1 MKIYSRKWIEFRFFP
16 DWIQLILTIWV
27 LHGLIFLP
35 DQVIP
40 ETVPCDSFSVLFRRC
55 SISASSSYD
64 RHRCSNMRPNS
75 IYLCRRAPFLFAT
88 QILSIGTDQSQ
99 SIQASIVSCSL
110 PRHGSQPVTLF
121 PLFEVT
127 DPTCQSPLSSCALSY
142 THAGTVSLIWP
153 QKLELI
159 VLLNAFCKPS

>member
-1 MKIYSRKWIEFRFFP
+1 MREMKIYSRKWIKFRFFP

-27 LHGLIFLP
+27 LHGLIFLL

-75 IYLCRRAPFLFAT
+75 ICLGRQAPFSSWLEFCPSV
-88 QILSIGTDQSQ
+88 QINLNQSKR
-99 SIQASIVSCSL
+99 
-110 PRHGSQPVTLF
+110 PLF
-121 PLFEVT
+121 PVLFLGIVA
-127 DPTCQSPLSSCALSY
+127 SLSLFSLSLKLLIPPVNLLFLPA
-142 THAGTVSLIWP
+142 HCSHTVSILAS
-153 QKLELI
+153 LHT
-159 VLLNAFCKPS
+159 C